1 VLGVDKAARLACWVM
16 AVPQVAVI
24 TLLLLWG
31 RPVHAGIVAALLVA
45 QFVLMRRLLR
55 DPGTSSL
62 VQRHRHHALRAR
74 HARQRLRR
82 ADLRHRWTMN
92 GQPIG
97 WLGIVRL
104 GLVQAS
110 LGSIVVLT
118 TSMLNRVMVVEL
130 MLPALLPGALVALYY
145 TIQLLR
151 PRLGYGS
158 DVSGRRTP
166 WIVGGMAVL
175 AIGGYAAAAATAWMD
190 SALIPGLLLAIVA
203 FILIGVGVGAAGTSL
218 LVLLAKRV
226 EPRRRPTAATV
237 VWLMMILGF
246 IVTTALA
253 GRFLDPFSP
262 ARLMAVSGG
271 VSILAFL
278 VTLVAVWGVEGH
290 NAEPA
295 AAQPTAADDAPASPR
310 PDEVVA
316 AATTKAA
323 DAPFRQ
329 ALAEVWAEPVARQFT
344 LFVFI
349 SMLAYGAQD
358 LVLEPFAGAVF
369 GLTPGES
376 TMLSSTQYQ
385 GILLGMLLVGGLGPR
400 FGSLR
405 SWMIGGCLGSSAALL
420 GLACAGFLG
429 AAFPLRPAVFV
440 LGVGLGIFAVAAIG
454 SMMGLV
460 DAGRERREGIRM
472 GLFGAAQA
480 IAVGLGG
487 IVATAG
493 VDLVRWLSG
502 SPLWA
507 YSLVFVAEA
516 LTFALAAI
524 LAARIGRIAEARRR
538 LTIKTAGGGYAAG
551 LGGG

>member
-1 VLGVDKAARLACWVM
+1 
-16 AVPQVAVI
+16 
-24 TLLLLWG
+24 
-31 RPVHAGIVAALLVA
+31 
-45 QFVLMRRLLR
+45 
-55 DPGTSSL
+55 
-62 VQRHRHHALRAR
+62 
-74 HARQRLRR
+74 
-82 ADLRHRWTMN
+82 MN

-130 MLPALLPGALVALYY
+130 LLPALLPGALVALYY

-262 ARLMAVSGG
+262 TRLMAVSGG

-290 NAEPA
+290 NTEPA
-295 AAQPTAADDAPASPR
+295 AADDAPAAPR

-316 AATTKAA
+316 AAATKAA

-358 LVLEPFAGAVF
+358 LILEPFAGAVF

-385 GILLGMLLVGGLGPR
+385 GVLLGMLLVGGLGPR
-400 FGSLR
+400 IGSLR

-460 DAGRERREGIRM
+460 DAGRARREGIRM

-516 LTFALAAI
+516 MTFAVAAI

-538 LTIKTAGGGYAAG
+538 LHIKRAGGGYAAG

>member
-1 VLGVDKAARLACWVM
+1 
-16 AVPQVAVI
+16 
-24 TLLLLWG
+24 
-31 RPVHAGIVAALLVA
+31 
-45 QFVLMRRLLR
+45 
-55 DPGTSSL
+55 
-62 VQRHRHHALRAR
+62 
-74 HARQRLRR
+74 
-82 ADLRHRWTMN
+82 MN

-118 TSMLNRVMVVEL
+118 TSMLNRVMVVEF

-166 WIVGGMAVL
+166 WIIGGMVVL
-175 AIGGYAAAAATAWMD
+175 ATGGFLAAVATAWMD
-190 SALIPGLLLAIVA
+190 SATVSGLLLAIVA
-203 FILIGVGVGAAGTSL
+203 FVLIGLGVGAAGTSL

-226 EPRRRPTAATV
+226 EPRRRPTAATA

-262 ARLMAVSGG
+262 TRLMAVSGG

-290 NAEPA
+290 NTQPA
-295 AAQPTAADDAPASPR
+295 AAQPAADEDAPVAPR

-316 AATTKAA
+316 AAATKAA

-385 GILLGMLLVGGLGPR
+385 GVLLGMLLVGGLGPR
-400 FGSLR
+400 IGSLR

-429 AAFPLRPAVFV
+429 GAFPLRPAVFV

-493 VDLVRWLSG
+493 VDLARWLSG

>member
-1 VLGVDKAARLACWVM
+1 
-16 AVPQVAVI
+16 
-24 TLLLLWG
+24 
-31 RPVHAGIVAALLVA
+31 
-45 QFVLMRRLLR
+45 
-55 DPGTSSL
+55 
-62 VQRHRHHALRAR
+62 
-74 HARQRLRR
+74 
-82 ADLRHRWTMN
+82 MN

-130 MLPALLPGALVALYY
+130 LLPALLPGALVALYY

-262 ARLMAVSGG
+262 TRLMAVSGG

-290 NAEPA
+290 NTEPA
-295 AAQPTAADDAPASPR
+295 AADDAPAAPR

-316 AATTKAA
+316 AAATKAA

-329 ALAEVWAEPVARQFT
+329 ALAEVWAEPVARHFT

-358 LVLEPFAGAVF
+358 LILEPFAGAVF

-385 GILLGMLLVGGLGPR
+385 GVLLGMLLVGGLGPR
-400 FGSLR
+400 IGSLR

-516 LTFALAAI
+516 MTFAVAAI

-538 LTIKTAGGGYAAG
+538 LHIKRAGGGYAAG